1 MERSH
6 EPEDRELTVKDRT
19 TTSCGPANGETSSV
33 SATTSSIME
42 SATVTPATEA
52 DVFDDNNNLATDTMG
67 QEISKRDIEE
77 ALEPDEATSAQPE
90 VLEQP
95 NTQVDLNVP
104 TQRTSPTRPDAPD
117 KPTTPDQPTPS
128 NQLGSWNEPW
138 KGWAEL
144 ENDPTIFSVM
154 LREWGVKGIQV
165 REVIPLDAIF
175 DVSQTS
181 TYGLIF
187 LSRYTVP
194 EPAAE
199 LPTIPQE
206 LWFANQVS
214 SYSCATVA
222 LMNLINN
229 RADLNLGVDL
239 NAFRLHTTPMSSK
252 DKGIALD
259 GFDHVRNV
267 HNSFAT

>member
-1 MERSH
+1 M
-6 EPEDRELTVKDRT
+6 
-19 TTSCGPANGETSSV
+19 TSNGLASGESSSV

-52 DVFDDNNNLATDTMG
+52 DVLDNDNNLATDNMG
-67 QEISKRDIEE
+67 QNISKQDLEE
-77 ALEPDEATSAQPE
+77 ALEPDEAISAQPKE
-90 VLEQP
+90 PEQGNEQAELREP
-95 NTQVDLNVP
+95 NQP
-104 TQRTSPTRPDAPD
+104 TSPPLPNPPNGASP
-117 KPTTPDQPTPS
+117 PDQPKPS
-128 NQLGSWNEPW
+128 EQSGTSNEPW

-165 REVIPLDAIF
+165 REIIPLDAIF
-175 DVSQTS
+175 DVSPTS
-181 TYGLIF
+181 IYGLIF

-222 LMNLINN
+222 LMNIINN
-229 RADLNLGVDL
+229 RADLNLGIDL